1 MAVMTLQELRNFVRT
16 HADTDV
22 TDAPDSS
29 LDTYYRMAH
38 YDITQR
44 IDFQT
49 GIYRRSTTASLT
61 TTANESIYTNLA
73 DVTAG
78 YVWNTDEVYSA
89 FEPWDV
95 LGVSYSGGAVNDYP
109 LVYVTVEDGERMFAS
124 SATAEKAIAYS
135 VLNGNIILYP
145 TPSTSGVTYH
155 VLCQPDLT
163 LDVVTGAGD
172 SPNLPEALHPA
183 VAWYMLSQYYLA
195 QEDTQLAGIYMQ
207 EYEMMVERYKRYNA
221 ARDFSK
227 RVNVIGGQNVRPMGF
242 MRFVRGA
249 LEG

>member
-44 IDFQT
+44 IDFQVST
-49 GIYRRSTTASLT
+49 YRRSTTASLT